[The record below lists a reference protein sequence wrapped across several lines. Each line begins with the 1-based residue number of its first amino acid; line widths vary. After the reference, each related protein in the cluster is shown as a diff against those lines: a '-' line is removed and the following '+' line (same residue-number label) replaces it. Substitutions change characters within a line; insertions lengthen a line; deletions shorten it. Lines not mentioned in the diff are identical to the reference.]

1 MFRFPTPPASE
12 ITPEAQ
18 LSRRRLLLAAGA
30 LALPS
35 LSRASQNDTAQPLP
49 YRRNP
54 AWDPDDKPTPFD
66 TVSSYNNFYEFGPD
80 KDSPKTNA
88 QSLRISPWTVTVDGE
103 IARPQTFDIDEI
115 IRWGLEERIYRL
127 RCVEGWSAVIPWLGL
142 PMSELIRRVQPT
154 SKAKY
159 VVFTSLADPAQMPR
173 VRLPVLDWPYT
184 EALRIDEAAN
194 PLTLLA
200 VGMYGNR
207 LPRQNGAP
215 IRLVV
220 PWKYGFKS
228 AKSVVR
234 IHFAEQAPRTTWNK
248 AAPHEYG
255 FYANVNPD
263 VAHRRWSQESERRL
277 GEFRK
282 RPTLPFNGYAEQVA
296 HLYAGMDLR
305 RNY

>member
-1 MFRFPTPPASE
+1 MFHFSTPPGSE
-12 ITPEAQ
+12 ITPEAH
-18 LSRRRLLLAAGA
+18 LSRRRLLIAAGV

-35 LSRASQNDTAQPLP
+35 VSPAEPGQPLP
-49 YRRNP
+49 YRPNP
-54 AWDPDDKPTPFD
+54 AWDPMDKPTPFD
-66 TVSSYNNFYEFGPD
+66 TVDSYNNFYEFGPD
-80 KDSPKTNA
+80 KESPKVNA
-88 QSLRISPWTVTVDGE
+88 QSLRVSPWTVTVEGE
-103 IARPQTFDIDEI
+103 VARPQVFDIEEI
-115 IRWGLEERIYRL
+115 IRLGIEERIYRL

-154 SKAKY
+154 GKAKY

-173 VRLPVLDWPYT
+173 VGVPILDWPYT

-200 VGMYGNR
+200 IGMYGNR
-207 LPRQNGAP
+207 LPKQNGAP

-228 AKSVVR
+228 AKSIVR

-255 FYANVNPD
+255 FYANVNPA

-277 GEFRK
+277 GEFRR
-282 RPTLPFNGYAEQVA
+282 RPTLPFNGYTEQVA

>member
-1 MFRFPTPPASE
+1 MFHFTKPPASE

-18 LSRRRLLLAAGA
+18 FSRRRLLIAAGV

-35 LSRASQNDTAQPLP
+35 LSTAQNDQTLP

-54 AWDPDDKPTPFD
+54 AWNPEDQPTPFD
-66 TVSSYNNFYEFGPD
+66 AVSSYNNFYEFGPD
-80 KDSPKTNA
+80 KDSPKANA
-88 QSLRISPWTVTVDGE
+88 QGLRISPWTVTVGGE
-103 IARPQTFDIDEI
+103 VARPLVADIDEI
-115 IRWGLEERIYRL
+115 IRWGIEERIYRL

-154 SKAKY
+154 GKAKY

-173 VRLPVLDWPYT
+173 VRVPVLDWPYT

-228 AKSVVR
+228 AKSIVR

>member
-1 MFRFPTPPASE
+1 MFRYPLPPASD
-12 ITPEAQ
+12 ITPAAL
-18 LSRRRLLLAAGA
+18 LSRRRLLLAASA

-35 LSRASQNDTAQPLP
+35 LATASPIEVGKPPP
-49 YRRNP
+49 YQRNP
-54 AWDPDDKPTPFD
+54 TWDPEDKLTPFEM
-66 TVSSYNNFYEFGPD
+66 VASYNNFHEFGPD
-80 KDSPKTNA
+80 KDSPKANA
-88 QSLRISPWTVTVDGE
+88 QSLRITPWTVSVDGE
-103 IARPQTFDIDEI
+103 IAQPRVFDIDEM

-127 RCVEGWSAVIPWLGL
+127 RCVEGWSAVIPWLGI
-142 PMSELIRRVQPT
+142 PMSELIRRVQPN

-159 VVFTSLADPAQMPR
+159 IAFTSLADPAQMPR
-173 VRLPVLDWPYT
+173 VRLPVLEWPYT

-200 VGMYGNR
+200 IGMYGNS

-215 IRLVV
+215 SRLVV

-228 AKSVVR
+228 AKSIVR
-234 IHFAEQAPRTTWNK
+234 IHFAEHVPRTTWNK
-248 AAPHEYG
+248 VAPHEYG

-263 VAHRRWSQESERRL
+263 VAHRRWSQASERRL

-282 RPTLPFNGYAEQVA
+282 QPTLPFNGYADQVA